1 MSEQINTPKLRFP
14 EFKYIWTITSL
25 GNLGIFKKSYS
36 LSRAYEDEGTYH
48 HIHYGDIHS
57 KFPSI
62 LNVTNL
68 IPSISEYKD
77 YEEVNKGDL
86 IFEDASEDYKD
97 LGKSI
102 LINFD
107 QAKIISGL
115 HTHLFRPNS
124 SIDPKF
130 LLYNTKTNNYL
141 KFIRKQG
148 TGISVLGISK
158 TNLSKYKLYIPSITE
173 QNKISNFFSKLDRQ
187 IELEEKKL
195 ELLEQQKK
203 GYMQKIFFKS

>member
-14 EFKYIWTITSL
+14 EFNYIWTITSL

-97 LGKSI
+97 LGK
-102 LINFD
+102 
-107 QAKIISGL
+107 KY
-115 HTHLFRPNS
+115 
-124 SIDPKF
+124 IDKF
-130 LLYNTKTNNYL
+130 
-141 KFIRKQG
+141 
-148 TGISVLGISK
+148 
-158 TNLSKYKLYIPSITE
+158 
-173 QNKISNFFSKLDRQ
+173 
-187 IELEEKKL
+187 
-195 ELLEQQKK
+195 
-203 GYMQKIFFKS
+203 